1 MEMEKPDIDME
12 HSNQNTQTDLG
23 FLHSETTLSAIA
35 NYKTYE
41 TVRNR

>member
-1 MEMEKPDIDME
+1 MQMDKPDIDMALKPE
-12 HSNQNTQTDLG
+12 YATDLG

-41 TVRNR
+41 TRNRL